1 MDKSAD
7 SQSPLLAKLVAM
19 VTLFTISTILGAL
32 PMMIAKR
39 FQWEANVQ
47 NNKFAQILL
56 SIGGGVLMSTTFI
69 HLLPEVSE
77 NVERIEE
84 LKNLRFPLAETL
96 TCIGFFLIYLVE
108 ETIHFY
114 LHKHNRE
121 PEVDIMRKSVS
132 ILRGEINPQKKDD
145 DMIISIFDLENQI
158 RASKENQLESHDF
171 IRIKRSVDYWRPQ
184 SREDLHQQQ
193 HNHHHHNHEG
203 PHAHDDEHNHIVGD
217 ENFLG
222 SIRGLMVVLAL
233 SVHEVLEGL
242 SVGLESKPKNV
253 WYMFGAVG
261 AHKFIIAFCVG
272 VELLSSGIK
281 SRLIF
286 IYVFTFAVVSPLGIA
301 MGIAISSEGMGS
313 SELPS
318 VILQGFAT
326 GTLVYVIFFEI
337 LKKHESE
344 GNGLFK
350 YLAVLFGFLLMFFI
364 TILISDDDT
373 D

>member
-1 MDKSAD
+1 MIES
-7 SQSPLLAKLVAM
+7 SEPQSPLLAKLVAM
-19 VTLFTISTILGAL
+19 VTLFTISVILGAL
-32 PMMIAKR
+32 PMTIAKK
-39 FQWEANVQ
+39 FNMEENVK

-56 SIGGGVLMSTTFI
+56 SVGGGVLMSTTFI

-77 NVERIEE
+77 NVEKMEE
-84 LKNLRFPLAETL
+84 FKDLKFPLAETL

-108 ETIHFY
+108 EAVHLY
-114 LHKHNRE
+114 LHKHNRA
-121 PEVDIMRKSVS
+121 PEVDIIRKSVS
-132 ILRGEINPQKKDD
+132 ILRGEVNPQRKEDGD
-145 DMIISIFDLENQI
+145 FVFSIFDLENQI
-158 RASKENQLESHDF
+158 RASRENRLESHDF
-171 IRIKRSVDYWRPQ
+171 IRIKKSIDYWRPQ
-184 SREDLHQQQ
+184 SMDQ
-193 HNHHHHNHEG
+193 HNHHHHHHHDES
-203 PHAHDDEHNHIVGD
+203 AHQGDHNHLVGD
-217 ENFLG
+217 QNFLG
-222 SIRGLMVVLAL
+222 SMRGLLVVLAL

-281 SRLIF
+281 NRLIF
-286 IYVFTFAVVSPLGIA
+286 VYVFTYAVVSPLGIA
-301 MGIAISSEGMGS
+301 MGIAISSEGVAS
-313 SELPS
+313 SEVPS

-344 GNGLFK
+344 GNGIVK
-350 YLAVLFGFLLMFFI
+350 YLAILGGFLFMFFV
-364 TILISDDDT
+364 TVLISDDDL